1 MPIQKGF
8 FFYGMKVKLIG
19 HFVAGL
25 LFVFKA
31 CSGLEMRAVA
41 HAGVSW

>member
-19 HFVAGL
+19 NFDAGF
-25 LFVFKA
+25 LFVLEA
-31 CSGLEMRAVA
+31 CSGLEVRAIA
-41 HAGVSW
+41 HSGVS